1 MTKLLN
7 VVTGEFVSLMD
18 STFPS
23 SPDTETGVTYDIEQS
38 YIYQRYRKQLG
49 ISHKDALKD
58 AKKVMSD
65 ILSIPIEYFEFVE

>member
-7 VVTGEFVSLMD
+7 VVTGEFVPLMD
-18 STFPS
+18 STL
-23 SPDTETGVTYDIEQS
+23 TGVTYDLEQS
-38 YIYQRYRKQLG
+38 YIYQRYRKQLS

-65 ILSIPIEYFEFVE
+65 ILSTPIEYFEFVE